1 VHEDVDPAQQRLEV
15 AAGDVD
21 EAHVDAVEVP
31 PRRAHV
37 EPDDAV
43 VGNETRDESVA
54 DESGDARNG
63 NRGHVHRLTIVVHPS
78 QGPDEPDDES
88 EGPTPGFPFA
98 GFPGALPIPGFG
110 EGGLDL
116 SALMGML
123 SSAGPVN
130 WEMARQVARPVALEN
145 APEQPLDPAAP
156 AEFGELA
163 RAAQTHVADVAP
175 IAASLDTH
183 VRVVGAAEWADI
195 HLDALRPVLEAL
207 ATTLGHGFQRQVQE
221 GIDRGEL
228 AANDPMTGM
237 LPMLTPL
244 LLGLQAGSMVGYL
257 AQHALGRYDLPLP
270 TSDQPT
276 LVFVAR
282 HVDDFEASWS
292 LARADLRFYLA
303 VHEVVHAAVRSVSWA
318 RERLVRLATDYVR
331 AYELDVG
338 ALEAKFGELD
348 PTDPSSFEALAA
360 DPRDLLG
367 AIRSPGQDA
376 LQERL
381 RTFTMV
387 VEGYTDV
394 VLEHVAQRLI
404 PSYGQIHEA
413 MQRHRIERGQAG
425 EFIEALL
432 GIDLGRDDYARGV
445 DFCRGVI
452 ERAGL
457 DGLNRLWTDE
467 SMVPTPSELA
477 APGLWL
483 ARIDLP
489 GLMDDE

>member
-1 VHEDVDPAQQRLEV
+1 VD
-15 AAGDVD
+15 D
-21 EAHVDAVEVP
+21 
-31 PRRAHV
+31 
-37 EPDDAV
+37 
-43 VGNETRDESVA
+43 
-54 DESGDARNG
+54 
-63 NRGHVHRLTIVVHPS
+63 PS
-78 QGPDEPDDES
+78 QGPGDPDDDDES
-88 EGPTPGFPFA
+88 RRQPPGFPLP
-98 GFPGALPIPGFG
+98 GFSGGALPIPGFG
-110 EGGLDL
+110 EGGIDL

-123 SSAGPVN
+123 SSTGPVN
-130 WEMARQVARPVALEN
+130 WEIARQIARSVALEG
-145 APEQPLDPAAP
+145 APERPPDPAAL

-175 IAASLDTH
+175 IAASLGTQ
-183 VRVVGAAEWADI
+183 VRVLGAAEWADV

-207 ATTLGHGFQRQVQE
+207 ATTLGNGFQRQIQAGVE
-221 GIDRGEL
+221 TGEL
-228 AANDPMTGM
+228 APNDPIAGM

-257 AQHALGRYDLPLP
+257 ATHALGRYDLPLP
-270 TSDQPT
+270 TSDQPS

-292 LARADLRFYLA
+292 LARADVRFYLA

-318 RERLVRLATDYVR
+318 RERLVRLATDYVN
-331 AYELDVG
+331 AYDLDLG
-338 ALEAKFGELD
+338 ALESRFGDLD
-348 PTDPSSFEALAA
+348 PTDATSFEALAA

-367 AIRSPGQDA
+367 ALRSPGQDA

-381 RTFTMV
+381 RVFTIV
-387 VEGYTDV
+387 IEGYTDV
-394 VLEHVAQRLI
+394 VLERVGQRLI

-432 GIDLGRDDYARGV
+432 GIDLGRDDYGRGLE
-445 DFCRGVI
+445 FCRGVI
-452 ERAGL
+452 ERAGV

-467 SMVPTPSELA
+467 AMVPTRNELD

-489 GLMDDE
+489 GLLDGE